1 MSDITEQL
9 TIRGEIMAVTD
20 KDKEI
25 MSESFG
31 MESLYKAWGVKR
43 QTAHDFFKRNMDAV
57 EGHYFVLSNGRY
69 RFDEEAVRIL
79 TTLHDA
85 VVQKNKEIEEKRKLL
100 KLNNVD
106 GLHTDI
112 DKLTSEERA
121 EIRKKV
127 KNMLFLRG
135 LPPKS
140 CETVANPLE
149 GVIFR

>member
-1 MSDITEQL
+1 
-9 TIRGEIMAVTD
+9 MAVTEED
-20 KDKEI
+20 KVI
-25 MSESFG
+25 MATSFG
-31 MESLYKAWGVKR
+31 MEALYKAWGVTR
-43 QTAHDFFKRNMDAV
+43 QTAHDFFKRNMEAV

-149 GVIFR
+149 SVIFR

>member
-1 MSDITEQL
+1 
-9 TIRGEIMAVTD
+9 MAVTEED
-20 KDKEI
+20 KVI
-25 MSESFG
+25 MATSFG
-31 MESLYKAWGVKR
+31 MEALYKAWGVTR
-43 QTAHDFFKRNMDAV
+43 QTAHDFFKRNMEAV

-149 GVIFR
+149 GMIFR

>member
-1 MSDITEQL
+1 
-9 TIRGEIMAVTD
+9 MAVTEED
-20 KDKEI
+20 KVI
-25 MSESFG
+25 MATSFG
-31 MESLYKAWGVKR
+31 MEVLYKAWGVTR

-85 VVQKNKEIEEKRKLL
+85 VVQKNTEIEEKRKLL

-112 DKLTSEERA
+112 DKLTSEERDA
-121 EIRKKV
+121 IRKKV

>member
-1 MSDITEQL
+1 
-9 TIRGEIMAVTD
+9 MAVTEAD
-20 KDKEI
+20 KVI
-25 MSESFG
+25 MATSFG
-31 MESLYKAWGVKR
+31 MEALYKAWGVTR
-43 QTAHDFFKRNMDAV
+43 QTAHDFFKRNMEAV

-112 DKLTSEERA
+112 DKLTFEERA

-140 CETVANPLE
+140 CETIANPLE

>member
-1 MSDITEQL
+1 
-9 TIRGEIMAVTD
+9 MAVTEED
-20 KDKEI
+20 KVI
-25 MSESFG
+25 MATSFG
-31 MESLYKAWGVKR
+31 MEALYKAWGVTR
-43 QTAHDFFKRNMDAV
+43 QTAHDFFKRNMEAV

-106 GLHTDI
+106 GPHTDI

>member
-1 MSDITEQL
+1 
-9 TIRGEIMAVTD
+9 MAVTEED
-20 KDKEI
+20 KVI
-25 MSESFG
+25 MATSFG
-31 MESLYKAWGVKR
+31 MEVLYKAWGVTR

-85 VVQKNKEIEEKRKLL
+85 VVKKNTEIEEKRKLL

-112 DKLTSEERA
+112 DKLTSEERDA
-121 EIRKKV
+121 IRKKV

>member
-1 MSDITEQL
+1 
-9 TIRGEIMAVTD
+9 MAVTEED
-20 KDKEI
+20 KVI
-25 MSESFG
+25 MATSFG
-31 MESLYKAWGVKR
+31 MEALYKAWGVTR
-43 QTAHDFFKRNMDAV
+43 QTAHDFFKRNIDAV

-85 VVQKNKEIEEKRKLL
+85 VVKKNKEIEEKRKLL

-140 CETVANPLE
+140 CETVADPLE
-149 GVIFR
+149 GMIFR

>member
-1 MSDITEQL
+1 
-9 TIRGEIMAVTD
+9 MAVTEED
-20 KDKEI
+20 KVI
-25 MSESFG
+25 MATSFG
-31 MESLYKAWGVKR
+31 MEVLYKAWGVTR

-106 GLHTDI
+106 SLHTDI
-112 DKLTSEERA
+112 DKLTSEERDA
-121 EIRKKV
+121 IRKKV

>member
-1 MSDITEQL
+1 
-9 TIRGEIMAVTD
+9 MAVTEED
-20 KDKEI
+20 KVI
-25 MSESFG
+25 MATSFG
-31 MESLYKAWGVKR
+31 MEVLYKAWGVTR
-43 QTAHDFFKRNMDAV
+43 QTAYDFFKRNMEAV

-106 GLHTDI
+106 SLHTDI
-112 DKLTSEERA
+112 DKLTSEERDA
-121 EIRKKV
+121 IRKKV

>member
-1 MSDITEQL
+1 
-9 TIRGEIMAVTD
+9 MAVTEED
-20 KDKEI
+20 KVI
-25 MSESFG
+25 MATSFG
-31 MESLYKAWGVKR
+31 MEVLYKAWGVTR

-112 DKLTSEERA
+112 DKLTSEERDA
-121 EIRKKV
+121 IRKKV

-149 GVIFR
+149 GMIFR

>member
-1 MSDITEQL
+1 
-9 TIRGEIMAVTD
+9 MAVTEED
-20 KDKEI
+20 KVI
-25 MSESFG
+25 MATSFG
-31 MESLYKAWGVKR
+31 MEALYKALGVKR

-106 GLHTDI
+106 SLHTDI
-112 DKLTSEERA
+112 DKLTSEERDA
-121 EIRKKV
+121 IRKKV

>member
-1 MSDITEQL
+1 
-9 TIRGEIMAVTD
+9 MAVTEED
-20 KDKEI
+20 KVI
-25 MSESFG
+25 MATSFG
-31 MESLYKAWGVKR
+31 MEALYKAWGVTR

>member
-1 MSDITEQL
+1 
-9 TIRGEIMAVTD
+9 MAVTEED
-20 KDKEI
+20 KVI
-25 MSESFG
+25 MATSFG
-31 MESLYKAWGVKR
+31 MEVLYKAWGVTR

-85 VVQKNKEIEEKRKLL
+85 VVKKNKEIEEKRKLL

-106 GLHTDI
+106 SLHTDI
-112 DKLTSEERA
+112 DKLTSEERDA
-121 EIRKKV
+121 IRKKV

>member
-1 MSDITEQL
+1 
-9 TIRGEIMAVTD
+9 MAVTEED
-20 KDKEI
+20 KVI
-25 MSESFG
+25 MATSFG
-31 MESLYKAWGVKR
+31 MEALYKAWGVTR
-43 QTAHDFFKRNMDAV
+43 QTAHDFFKRNMEAV

-106 GLHTDI
+106 GPHTDI

-149 GVIFR
+149 GVNFR

>member
-1 MSDITEQL
+1 
-9 TIRGEIMAVTD
+9 MAVTEED
-20 KDKEI
+20 KVI
-25 MSESFG
+25 MATSFG
-31 MESLYKAWGVKR
+31 MEALYKAWGVTR
-43 QTAHDFFKRNMDAV
+43 QTAHDFFKRNMEAV
-57 EGHYFVLSNGRY
+57 EGHYFVLSTGRY

-140 CETVANPLE
+140 CETIANPLE

>member
-1 MSDITEQL
+1 
-9 TIRGEIMAVTD
+9 MAVTEED
-20 KDKEI
+20 KVI
-25 MSESFG
+25 MATSFG
-31 MESLYKAWGVKR
+31 MEALYKAWGVTR

-106 GLHTDI
+106 SLHTDI
-112 DKLTSEERA
+112 DKLTSEERDA
-121 EIRKKV
+121 IRKKV

>member
-1 MSDITEQL
+1 
-9 TIRGEIMAVTD
+9 MAVTEED
-20 KDKEI
+20 KVI
-25 MSESFG
+25 MATSFG
-31 MESLYKAWGVKR
+31 MEVLYKAWGVTR

>member
-1 MSDITEQL
+1 
-9 TIRGEIMAVTD
+9 MAVTEED
-20 KDKEI
+20 KVI
-25 MSESFG
+25 MATSFG
-31 MESLYKAWGVKR
+31 MEALYKAWGVTR

-57 EGHYFVLSNGRY
+57 EGNYFVLSNGRY

-149 GVIFR
+149 SVIFR

>member
-1 MSDITEQL
+1 
-9 TIRGEIMAVTD
+9 MAVTEED
-20 KDKEI
+20 KVI
-25 MSESFG
+25 MATSFG
-31 MESLYKAWGVKR
+31 MEALYKAWGVKR

-85 VVQKNKEIEEKRKLL
+85 VVKKNKEIEEKRKLL

-127 KNMLFLRG
+127 KNKLFLRG

>member
-1 MSDITEQL
+1 
-9 TIRGEIMAVTD
+9 MAVTEED
-20 KDKEI
+20 KVI
-25 MSESFG
+25 MATSFG
-31 MESLYKAWGVKR
+31 MEVLYKAWGVTR

-112 DKLTSEERA
+112 DKLTSEERDA
-121 EIRKKV
+121 IRKKV

>member
-1 MSDITEQL
+1 
-9 TIRGEIMAVTD
+9 MAVTEED
-20 KDKEI
+20 KVI
-25 MSESFG
+25 MATSFG
-31 MESLYKAWGVKR
+31 MEVLYKAWGVTR

-85 VVQKNKEIEEKRKLL
+85 VVKKNKEIEEKRKLL

-121 EIRKKV
+121 EISKKL
-127 KNMLFLRG
+127 KNMLFLRV

>member
-1 MSDITEQL
+1 
-9 TIRGEIMAVTD
+9 MAVTEED
-20 KDKEI
+20 KVI
-25 MSESFG
+25 MATSFG
-31 MESLYKAWGVKR
+31 MEALYKAWGVTR
-43 QTAHDFFKRNMDAV
+43 QTAHDFFKRNMEAV

-85 VVQKNKEIEEKRKLL
+85 VVKKNKEIEEKHKLL

-149 GVIFR
+149 GMIFR

>member
-1 MSDITEQL
+1 
-9 TIRGEIMAVTD
+9 MAVTEED
-20 KDKEI
+20 KVI
-25 MSESFG
+25 MATSFG
-31 MESLYKAWGVKR
+31 MEALYKAWGVTR
-43 QTAHDFFKRNMDAV
+43 QTAHDFFKRNIDAV

-85 VVQKNKEIEEKRKLL
+85 VVKKNKEIEEKRKLL

-140 CETVANPLE
+140 CETVADPLE